1 MIVVATQLV
10 LDSWTSIN
18 FLGETIMST
27 GLSYVMAYG
36 LCIGLSVSYS
46 VDAGVKVIDMG
57 WPGLQFFRRK
67 S

>member
-10 LDSWTSIN
+10 LDTWTSIN

-27 GLSYVMAYG
+27 VLSYVMAYG
-36 LCIGLSVSYS
+36 LCIGLLVSYS
-46 VDAGVKVIDMG
+46 ADVGVKVIDMG
-57 WPGLQFFRRK
+57 WPGPQFFRRK

>member
-10 LDSWTSIN
+10 LDTWTSIN
-18 FLGETIMST
+18 MST
-27 GLSYVMAYG
+27 VLSYVMAYG
-36 LCIGLSVSYS
+36 LCIGLLVSYS

-57 WPGLQFFRRK
+57 WPGPQFFRRK